1 MDRLFAFM
9 HLMYIHF
16 QAPYRQE
23 KLTRDQI
30 NYEKDLSQARVP
42 DEWILGEINTLFQVI
57 VQLKTQF
64 KIGLSSVPKMCGQTL
79 FQNINSQ

>member
-1 MDRLFAFM
+1 M

-57 VQLKTQF
+57 VHLKTQF